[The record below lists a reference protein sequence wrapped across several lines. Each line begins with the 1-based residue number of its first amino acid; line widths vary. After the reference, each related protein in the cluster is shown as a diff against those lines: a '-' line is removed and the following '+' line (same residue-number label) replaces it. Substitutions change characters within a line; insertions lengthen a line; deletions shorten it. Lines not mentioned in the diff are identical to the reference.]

1 MEKKI
6 DLRLRKTYQ
15 SLHAAF
21 TELLEEK
28 RFEELTVGELCDRA
42 AIRRTTFYKHFADK
56 YDYFAFYLQE
66 MMSTLQHHLPQDSA
80 PSAAFVHMCRELLDF
95 LHLHSRMVSNIR
107 DSSMF
112 PLLLDILLVLA
123 GFFLD
128 CNVLLLVLTPLLLP
142 TATAI
147 GLSQIHL
154 ATIIFVAIGLGGMT
168 PPMATQLYIAVRI
181 CNSDLL
187 KTCKALIPLF
197 LFAALPVLLLVT
209 YVPFL
214 SEWLPSLLI

>member
-6 DLRLRKTYQ
+6 DLRLQKTYQ

-66 MMSTLQHHLPQDSA
+66 MMSTLQHHLPRDIA

-95 LHLHSRMVSNIR
+95 LHVHSRMVSNIR
-107 DSSMF
+107 GSSMF
-112 PLLLDILLVLA
+112 PLLLDILLDQ
-123 GFFLD
+123 FTRD
-128 CNVLLLVLTPLLLP
+128 ITELLRRLHPEIVREPGRLEGI
-142 TATAI
+142 AA
-147 GLSQIHL
+147 
-154 ATIIFVAIGLGGMT
+154 FYVGGMVSCY
-168 PPMATQLYIAVRI
+168 ARLIREDSAV
-181 CNSDLL
+181 DE
-187 KTCKALIPLF
+187 ALF
-197 LFAALPVLLLVT
+197 LKLVEQAT
-209 YVPFL
+209 KQIL
-214 SEWLPSLLI
+214 N

>member
-28 RFEELTVGELCDRA
+28 RFEELTVGELCNRA

-112 PLLLDILLVLA
+112 PLLLDILLDQFTQDVI
-123 GFFLD
+123 
-128 CNVLLLVLTPLLLP
+128 CLLQRVHPEAARQPGKLEGIAAFYV
-142 TATAI
+142 
-147 GLSQIHL
+147 
-154 ATIIFVAIGLGGMT
+154 GGMVSCC
-168 PPMATQLYIAVRI
+168 ARLIRED
-181 CNSDLL
+181 S
-187 KTCKALIPLF
+187 ALDEAMF
-197 LFAALPVLLLVT
+197 LELVEQVT
-209 YVPFL
+209 KQIL
-214 SEWLPSLLI
+214 N

>member
-66 MMSTLQHHLPQDSA
+66 MMLPA
-80 PSAAFVHMCRELLDF
+80 MHF
-95 LHLHSRMVSNIR
+95 
-107 DSSMF
+107 
-112 PLLLDILLVLA
+112 
-123 GFFLD
+123 
-128 CNVLLLVLTPLLLP
+128 
-142 TATAI
+142 
-147 GLSQIHL
+147 
-154 ATIIFVAIGLGGMT
+154 
-168 PPMATQLYIAVRI
+168 
-181 CNSDLL
+181 
-187 KTCKALIPLF
+187 
-197 LFAALPVLLLVT
+197 
-209 YVPFL
+209 
-214 SEWLPSLLI
+214 